1 MFDVKGKVCVVTGAG
16 RGIGYA
22 IAMIYANHG
31 GKIVGAARSVDELES
46 LKADVE
52 SIGGDALVC
61 KTDVTKKV
69 EVDALAAAAVEK
81 YGTIDVWVNNAG
93 GFVDGALCDWIDVE
107 PDAMEEMWKLNVSS
121 SVFGA
126 QAAARVMRASGSGG
140 SVIFMSSLDAPNACP
155 GGEGCYGAAKAA
167 ITHIMQTM
175 AVELGRYNIRV
186 NAIAPGLVQTPLVE
200 PFLSTPE
207 IIEQRSQYYPLGRI
221 AQPSDV
227 AQAALYMASDA
238 SSYVSGAT
246 LLVSGGAIFNSDPIR
261 YLQGLAKAKSAASLP
276 QDNTIAIA

>member
-1 MFDVKGKVCVVTGAG
+1 MFDVEGKVCVVTGAG
-16 RGIGYA
+16 RGLGYA
-22 IAMIYANHG
+22 IAMIYAKHG
-31 GKIVGAARSVDELES
+31 GKVFGAARSVDQLAKLE
-46 LKADVE
+46 ADVE
-52 SIGGDALVC
+52 RIGGEASVM

-107 PDAMEEMWKLNVSS
+107 PDAMERMWTLNVSS
-121 SVFGA
+121 VVFGA
-126 QAAARVMRASGSGG
+126 QAAARVMRASGKGG
-140 SVIFMSSLDAPNACP
+140 SLIFMSSLDALNACP
-155 GGEGCYGAAKAA
+155 GGEGPYGAAKAA

-175 AVELGRYNIRV
+175 AAELGRYNIRV

-207 IIEQRSQYYPLGRI
+207 IIEQRAQYYPLGRI
-221 AQPSDV
+221 GQASDV
-227 AQAALYMASDA
+227 AHAALYMASDA

-261 YLQGLAKAKSAASLP
+261 YLQALAKA
-276 QDNTIAIA
+276 

>member
-1 MFDVKGKVCVVTGAG
+1 MVFDVEGKVCVVTGAG

-22 IAMIYANHG
+22 IAMAYATNG
-31 GKIVGAARSVDELES
+31 GKVVGAARSAEDLAKLQKDIES
-46 LKADVE
+46 A
-52 SIGGDALVC
+52 GGEAHVV
-61 KTDVTKKV
+61 KTDVTEKS
-69 EVDALAAAAVEK
+69 EIDALAAAAVEK

-93 GFVDGALCDWIDVE
+93 GFVDGAMCDWIDVE

-121 SVFGA
+121 YVFGA
-126 QAAARVMRASGSGG
+126 QAAARVMRAGGKGG
-140 SVIFMSSLDAPNACP
+140 SLIFLSSLDALNACP

-200 PFLSTPE
+200 PFLTTPE
-207 IIEQRSQYYPLGRI
+207 IIDQRSQYYPLGRI
-221 AQPSDV
+221 GQSSDV
-227 AQAALYMASDA
+227 ANAALYMASEA

-261 YLQGLAKAKSAASLP
+261 YLQAISAE
-276 QDNTIAIA
+276 QERR

>member
-1 MFDVKGKVCVVTGAG
+1 MMFDVKDKVCVVTGAG

-22 IAMIYANHG
+22 IAMIFAKHG
-31 GKIVGAARSVDELES
+31 GKIVGAARSAGELSKLER
-46 LKADVE
+46 DVE
-52 SIGGDALVC
+52 SAGGEAFVM
-61 KTDVTKKV
+61 KTDVTRKS

-81 YGTIDVWVNNAG
+81 FGALDVWVNNAG

-107 PDAMEEMWKLNVSS
+107 PDAMDRMWQLNVSS
-121 SVFGA
+121 VVFGA
-126 QAAARVMRASGSGG
+126 QAAARIMRASGKGG
-140 SVIFMSSLDAPNACP
+140 SLIFISSLDALNACP

-175 AVELGRYNIRV
+175 AAELGRYNIRV

-200 PFLSTPE
+200 PYISTPE
-207 IIEQRSQYYPLGRI
+207 IIAQRAQYYPLGRI
-221 AQPSDV
+221 GQPSDV
-227 AQAALYMASDA
+227 ANAALFMASDA

-261 YLQGLAKAKSAASLP
+261 YLQALANA
-276 QDNTIAIA
+276 

>member
-22 IAMIYANHG
+22 IAMICAKNG
-31 GKIVGAARSVDELES
+31 GKIFGAARSVDELAKLE
-46 LKADVE
+46 KDVE
-52 SIGGDALVC
+52 SIGGEAFTM
-61 KTDVTKKV
+61 KTDVTNKS

-93 GFVDGALCDWIDVE
+93 GFVDGTLSDWIDVE
-107 PDAMEEMWKLNVSS
+107 PEAMERMWKLNVSS

-126 QAAARVMRASGSGG
+126 QAAARVMRASGKGG
-140 SVIFMSSLDAPNACP
+140 SLIFISSLDALNACP

-200 PFLSTPE
+200 PFLATPE
-207 IIEQRSQYYPLGRI
+207 IIKQRSQYYPLGRI
-221 AQPSDV
+221 GQPSDV
-227 AQAALYMASDA
+227 ANAALYMASDA

-261 YLQGLAKAKSAASLP
+261 YLQALAKA
-276 QDNTIAIA
+276 

>member
-1 MFDVKGKVCVVTGAG
+1 MMFDVKGKVCVVTGAG

-22 IAMIYANHG
+22 IAMIYARNG
-31 GKIVGAARSVDELES
+31 GKLFGAARSVDELTK
-46 LKADVE
+46 LKKDVE
-52 SIGGDALVC
+52 SIGGEALVM
-61 KTDVTKKV
+61 KTDVTEKS

-93 GFVDGALCDWIDVE
+93 GFVEDALCDWIDVE
-107 PDAMEEMWKLNVSS
+107 PDAMEKMWKLNVSS
-121 SVFGA
+121 VVFGA
-126 QAAARVMRASGSGG
+126 QAAARVMRASGRGG
-140 SVIFMSSLDAPNACP
+140 SLIFISSLDALNACP

-175 AVELGRYNIRV
+175 AVELGRYNVRV

-221 AQPSDV
+221 GQPSDV
-227 AQAALYMASDA
+227 ANAALYMASDA

-261 YLQGLAKAKSAASLP
+261 YLQASP
-276 QDNTIAIA
+276 

>member
-1 MFDVKGKVCVVTGAG
+1 MIFDVAGKVCVVTGAG

-22 IAMIYANHG
+22 IAMTYAAHG
-31 GKIVGAARSVDELES
+31 GKIVGAARSVDELAK
-46 LKADVE
+46 LKKDVE
-52 SIGGDALVC
+52 SIGGEAFVVE
-61 KTDVTKKV
+61 TDVTKKSQ
-69 EVDALAAAAVEK
+69 VDALAAAAVEK

-93 GFVDGALCDWIDVE
+93 GFADGALCDWIDVE
-107 PDAMEEMWKLNVSS
+107 PDAMDMMWELNVSS
-121 SVFGA
+121 YVFGA
-126 QAAARVMRASGSGG
+126 QAAARVMRASGKGG
-140 SVIFMSSLDAPNACP
+140 SLIFISSLDALNACP

-200 PFLSTPE
+200 PFLATPE
-207 IIEQRSQYYPLGRI
+207 IIAQRSQYYPLGRI
-221 AQPSDV
+221 GQPSDV
-227 AQAALYMASDA
+227 ANAALYMASDA

-261 YLQGLAKAKSAASLP
+261 YLQALDKV
-276 QDNTIAIA
+276 

>member
-1 MFDVKGKVCVVTGAG
+1 MMFDVKGKVCVVTGAG

-22 IAMIYANHG
+22 TAMIYAKNG
-31 GKIVGAARSVDELES
+31 GKIFGAARSADELAN
-46 LKADVE
+46 LTKDVE
-52 SIGGDALVC
+52 RIGGEASVM
-61 KTDVTKKV
+61 KTDVTNKS

-107 PDAMEEMWKLNVSS
+107 PDAMERMWKLNVSS
-121 SVFGA
+121 VVWGA
-126 QAAARVMRASGSGG
+126 QAAARVMRASGKGG
-140 SVIFMSSLDAPNACP
+140 SLIFISSLDALNACP

-175 AVELGRYNIRV
+175 AAELGRFNIRV

-200 PFLSTPE
+200 PYLATPE
-207 IIEQRSQYYPLGRI
+207 IIKQRSQYYPLGRI
-221 AQPSDV
+221 GQPSDV
-227 AQAALYMASDA
+227 ANAALFMASDD

-261 YLQGLAKAKSAASLP
+261 YLQALA
-276 QDNTIAIA
+276 QG

>member
-22 IAMIYANHG
+22 IAMTYAKNG
-31 GKIVGAARSVDELES
+31 GEVFGVARSVEELAK
-46 LKADVE
+46 LKKDVE
-52 SIGGDALVC
+52 SIGGVAFVM
-61 KTDVTKKV
+61 KTDVTKKSD
-69 EVDALAAAAVEK
+69 VDALAAVAVEK

-107 PDAMEEMWKLNVSS
+107 PDAMERMWRLNVSS
-121 SVFGA
+121 FVFGA
-126 QAAARVMRASGSGG
+126 QAAARVMRASGKGG
-140 SVIFMSSLDAPNACP
+140 SLIFISSLDALNACP

-207 IIEQRSQYYPLGRI
+207 SIKQRSRYYPLGRI
-221 AQPSDV
+221 GQPSDV
-227 AQAALYMASDA
+227 ANAALYMASDA

-261 YLQGLAKAKSAASLP
+261 YLQSLAEA
-276 QDNTIAIA
+276 